1 MSPDKTLSFNQT
13 IPLLSNLAPSLYH
26 QGATET
32 SAPIIATVPAK
43 DMTTSPVDTVSISPL
58 LQQTL
63 AEIKQEALKKEQ
75 VNNAENNNK
84 PDGAIAKVQFFYNQS
99 GDVGI
104 KYLDSARRL
113 VYQTPSVLMMQL
125 KESLSNPDTSV
136 DTKA

>member
-1 MSPDKTLSFNQT
+1 MSPDETLSFNQT

-32 SAPIIATVPAK
+32 SAPIIATVPVK

-63 AEIKQEALKKEQ
+63 AEIKQEAVKKEQ
-75 VNNAENNNK
+75 ANDAKNNNE
-84 PDGAIAKVQFFYNQS
+84 PDSAAKVQFFYNQR

-125 KESLSNPDTSV
+125 KESLSKPDSSV